1 MKLSEFHCR
10 QRMVEGAKI
19 FAQPLAAAGFGDDYD
34 VVTRKQPRERGLG
47 RRHAVVAR
55 ECREL
60 LVLEQARLLE
70 RRIGHHRYVPLAQPC
85 QQVPFDAAPR
95 EVVEQLV
102 CRNFIATGEL
112 RYVLHVGKIEV
123 GNAIVADFAG
133 ILQGDQRLKRFRE
146 RYAAPPMQEI

>member
-1 MKLSEFHCR
+1 MRSARRREQPIELCEFHCR
-10 QRMVEGAKI
+10 QRTVEGAKI

-34 VVTRKQPRERGLG
+34 VVTRKQPRERCLG

-70 RRIGHHRYVPLAQPC
+70 RRISHHRYVPLTQPW

-102 CRNFIATGEL
+102 RRDGAATGKPSYL
-112 RYVLHVGKIEV
+112 LYI
-123 GNAIVADFAG
+123 
-133 ILQGDQRLKRFRE
+133 
-146 RYAAPPMQEI
+146 